1 MPPKVSSL
9 SAPGHLAKTA
19 HFGRWAPDALKGFQ
33 GLAEG
38 AFSAGALSVADKEVI
53 AFGCAHAL
61 RCPYC
66 IDYHHGLA
74 GKAGVTRGMLS
85 ESIWVAIAVAAHA
98 PAAHASLAMRYFDG
112 QVPDS
117 FYEAGWEQ
125 DAQRFGALAPA
136 AHGALLQLQVAA
148 FAPGELTKDIKVL
161 VAIACAHNI
170 RCPFS
175 IERYVTEARNSG
187 ISREAVS
194 EAIFVAVEM
203 AAGACV
209 GHAGLAAALME
220 D

>member
-1 MPPKVSSL
+1 MPPKVTAL
-9 SAPGHLAKTA
+9 SAAGHLAKTA
-19 HFGRWAPDALKGFQ
+19 HFARWAPEALKGFQ
-33 GLAEG
+33 ALAEG
-38 AFSAGALSVADKEVI
+38 AFAPGALSVTEKEVI

-74 GKAGVTRGMLS
+74 VKAGATRNMLT
-85 ESIWVAIAVAAHA
+85 ESIWVAIAVAAHG

-112 QVPDS
+112 QAPTS
-117 FYEAGWEQ
+117 FYEAGWQQ
-125 DAQRFGALAPA
+125 DAHRFGALWPA
-136 AHGALLQLQVAA
+136 AQAALSQLEAGVY
-148 FAPGELTKDIKVL
+148 APGELSKDLKTL
-161 VAIACAHNI
+161 VAVACAHNI

-175 IERYVTEARNSG
+175 IERYVTEARAAG
-187 ISREAVS
+187 IAREAVS
-194 EAIFVAVEM
+194 EAIFVAIEM